1 MLTPLLAGALGAA
14 VMYFL
19 DPDQGRRRRNMT
31 RDRIAATFRGGIRG
45 LSRAGRAA
53 GAEAYDAAQKATH
66 LGPDDPF
73 PPNDATLAK
82 KVESEVFRDP
92 EVPKG
97 RINLNVEGGVVVL
110 RGELDRPEQITA
122 VEAAAR
128 RVAGVREVENLLHLP
143 GTPARMS

>member
-1 MLTPLLAGALGAA
+1 MLKPLVAGALGAA

-19 DPDQGRRRRNMT
+19 DPDQGRRRRHMT
-31 RDRIAATFRGGIRG
+31 RDRIAATFRGGLRG

-53 GAEAYDAAQKATH
+53 GAEVYGAVRTVTH
-66 LGPDDPF
+66 LQQEDPF

-110 RGELDRPEQITA
+110 RGELDRPEQISA
-122 VEAAAR
+122 VEQAAR